1 MCNLTIK
8 RAETEELIAL
18 TSHHLTDETRQA
30 AYDGKN
36 VLRVRAC
43 AVCTDCFYCNYCP
56 ISQPRSAKRISQVG
70 FLFIQS
76 FNILRGHLFINC
88 AASQVQV
95 LNNKLA
101 KH

>member
-43 AVCTDCFYCNYCP
+43 ALIVF
-56 ISQPRSAKRISQVG
+56 IAIIVQFRSREVPNEYHRWG
-70 FLFIQS
+70 FCLFNRSTFCEGIC
-76 FNILRGHLFINC
+76 L
-88 AASQVQV
+88 
-95 LNNKLA
+95 
-101 KH
+101 